1 MTMDESD
8 ILELRNTAQA
18 IEEQIGQVIVGQQEI
33 VRGVLVSL
41 LAGGHT
47 LLEGVPGLGK
57 TMLIKTLCRALD
69 LSYSRIQF
77 TPDLMPADLT
87 GTSVLLEDERG
98 GRHIAFQRGPLFAN
112 LVLADEINR
121 ATPKTQSALLE
132 AMQEQTVTVANDL
145 HPLPRPFF
153 VMATQNPIEM
163 EGTYPLPEA
172 EVDRFL
178 LKLNVG
184 FPDRLQLAEI
194 FRRTT
199 GDEEPTVEQVA
210 DGARIIAMQRLVRQV
225 PIATHVADYAIRLVL
240 ATHPNS
246 PDAPPVVKHYVRY
259 GASPRAGQA
268 MILAAKVEAV
278 LSGNY
283 NVAFDDLRHV
293 ALPALRHRVIL
304 NFEAE
309 AHQVQPDALLVQLL
323 EHVPEEL

>member
-1 MTMDESD
+1 MSAVDSQVV
-8 ILELRNTAQA
+8 ELRETAQA
-18 IEEQIGQVIVGQQEI
+18 IEAQVGQVIVGQKDV
-33 VRGVLVSL
+33 VRGVLVCL
-41 LAGGHT
+41 LAGGHAM
-47 LLEGVPGLGK
+47 LEGVPGLGK
-57 TMLIKTLCRALD
+57 TELVKALCRALD
-69 LSYSRIQF
+69 LKYSRVQF

-98 GRHIAFQRGPLFAN
+98 GRHVAFQRGPLFAN

-132 AMQEQTVTVANDL
+132 AMQEQTVTVGNDL
-145 HPLPRPFF
+145 HVLPKPFF

-172 EVDRFL
+172 ELDRFL
-178 LKLNVG
+178 FKLNVG

-199 GDEEPTVEQVA
+199 GDYEPEVKQVA
-210 DGARIIAMQRLVRQV
+210 DGPRILEMQTLVRQV
-225 PIATHVADYAIRLVL
+225 PIASHVADYAIRLVL
-240 ATHPNS
+240 ATHPGNTG
-246 PDAPPVVKHYVRY
+246 APPIVKRYVRY

-278 LSGNY
+278 LAGSY
-283 NVAFDDLRHV
+283 NVAFEDVRGA
-293 ALPALRHRVIL
+293 ALSALRHRVIL

-309 AHQVQPDALLVQLL
+309 AQRVQVDNLIGELLQ
-323 EHVPEEL
+323 HVPEEL